1 MALKASQLATVKGY
15 LEDKKTIREWMADN
29 DMVETPK
36 ALAAIV
42 NQLRKKYTPAV
53 MQPLYSAL
61 HATKKLGQV
70 ARIVQTIANS
80 MGVTPARCDEAI
92 ADLQTGVAIL
102 EAKKAELQG

>member
-1 MALKASQLATVKGY
+1 
-15 LEDKKTIREWMADN
+15 
-29 DMVETPK
+29 MVETPK

-61 HATKKLGQV
+61 QATKRLGQV
-70 ARIVQTIANS
+70 ARIVQTITNRP
-80 MGVTPARCDEAI
+80 GVTAMSCDEAI
-92 ADLQTGVAIL
+92 ADLQAGVAIL